1 MNLKKI
7 NTVFEDARGTIA
19 DIFYKAAINHVAILY
34 SKKGSVRGNHFH
46 KKSHQHMYIIE
57 GSLRYYTKAPDA
69 GDETIQSCVVKKGD
83 LVALLPSEPTV
94 FVRHLHEL
102 VKMKEQKD
110 TLPCHHLCV
119 RHILLYSHSNS
130 VCLYG
135 MLRSLHN

>member
-7 NTVFEDARGTIA
+7 NPVFEDARGTIA

-83 LVALLPSEPTV
+83 LVSSPPGEVHAMEMLEDTTAMV
-94 FVRHLHEL
+94 FTEGLRGGKDFE
-102 VKMKEQKD
+102 KD
-110 TLPCHHLCV
+110 TFRV
-119 RHILLYSHSNS
+119 KII
-130 VCLYG
+130 
-135 MLRSLHN
+135 